1 MFFFQFPNKIVKMK
15 YGKIN
20 VNSNLLAVTTQK
32 RKTISLDKLQ
42 RVMAKGRNRRF
53 WCHKRQMKLP
63 TCCPGS
69 ETNLGEDSDSIKPC
83 EFSLICS
90 NLEK

>member
-1 MFFFQFPNKIVKMK
+1 MFFFQFPNEIVKTK

-32 RKTISLDKLQ
+32 RKIISLDKLQ
-42 RVMAKGRNRRF
+42 RVVAKGRNRRL

-63 TCCPGS
+63 IHCPGS
-69 ETNLGEDSDSIKPC
+69 EANLEKDGDSRKPC

-90 NLEK
+90 KLEM